1 MQNMPNNTAPAN
13 NGGYYVDLVKL
24 VILCIVTCGIYEFY
38 WIYKV
43 TEFTNQDGA
52 EYRNPTNKLLLCLFV
67 PFYFL
72 YWIYVTCKKI
82 ETISAQ
88 IGVPANDVTVL
99 ALVFYFVF
107 SPVTVVVMQN
117 SINKLSQ

>member
-13 NGGYYVDLVKL
+13 NGGYYVDPIKL
-24 VILCIVTCGIYEFY
+24 IILCIVTCGIYEFY

-52 EYRNPTNKLLLCLFV
+52 EYRNPVNKLLLCLFV

-88 IGVPANDVTVL
+88 RGVPANDVTVL
-99 ALVFYFVF
+99 AIVFYFVF
-107 SPVTVVVMQN
+107 SPVTVFVMQN

>member
-1 MQNMPNNTAPAN
+1 MQNMPNNTT
-13 NGGYYVDLVKL
+13 GGYYVDPIKL
-24 VILCIVTCGIYEFY
+24 IILCIVTCGIYVFY
-38 WIYKV
+38 WSYKV

-52 EYRNPTNKLLLCLFV
+52 EYRNPVNKLLLCLFV

-82 ETISAQ
+82 ETMSAQ
-88 IGVPANDVTVL
+88 RGVASGDVTIL

-107 SPVTVVVMQN
+107 SPVTVFLMQN

>member
-13 NGGYYVDLVKL
+13 NGGYYVDIVKL

-43 TEFTNQDGA
+43 TEFTNQDGG

-82 ETISAQ
+82 EAMAAQ
-88 IGVPANDVTVL
+88 RGVAGSDVTVL

-117 SINKLSQ
+117 TINKLSQ

>member
-1 MQNMPNNTAPAN
+1 MQNMPNNTAPVN

-52 EYRNPTNKLLLCLFV
+52 EYRNPVNKLLLCLFV

-82 ETISAQ
+82 EVMSNQ
-88 IGVPANDVTVL
+88 RGVPGNDVTVL
-99 ALVFYFVF
+99 AIVLYLVISLGV
-107 SPVTVVVMQN
+107 PAVMQ
-117 SINKLSQ
+117 SAINKIC

>member
-1 MQNMPNNTAPAN
+1 MQNMPNNSAPVQ
-13 NGGYYVDLVKL
+13 GGYHVDVVKL
-24 VILCIVTCGIYEFY
+24 IILCIVTCGIYEFY

-43 TEFTNQDGA
+43 TEFTNQDGG

-82 ETISAQ
+82 ETMSAQ
-88 IGVPANDVTVL
+88 RGVPSNDVTVL

-107 SPVTVVVMQN
+107 SPVTVVVMQS
-117 SINKLSQ
+117 SINKLC